1 VNSWLTFFTALNCP
15 LAAAASKSPPR
26 GSKLRK
32 LLGDEAPQ
40 AYIDK
45 VNADLKKW
53 YLRSDHPPGDLLTDP
68 EGTVR
73 GGTIQALVERLT
85 THDAPGRSTTVTSNS
100 NAISLSYPP
109 SLDTKYNKTFLMT
122 YKSFTTTDD
131 LFELLV
137 QRFWV
142 QPPDK
147 LSPQELEEWKKL
159 KQHVVR
165 ARQAI
170 FFYPQELT

>member
-1 VNSWLTFFTALNCP
+1 M
-15 LAAAASKSPPR
+15 
-26 GSKLRK
+26 RK
-32 LLGDEAPQ
+32 LLGDDAPQ

-53 YLRSDHPPGDLLTDP
+53 YLRPDYSSAELMTDP

-85 THDAPGRSTTVTSNS
+85 THDAPGKSSSYCSTFCAHTVQ
-100 NAISLSYPP
+100 
-109 SLDTKYNKTFLMT
+109 DTKYNKTFLMT
-122 YKSFTTTDD
+122 YKSFTTTSE

-137 QRFWV
+137 QRFWI
-142 QPPDK
+142 QPPDN
-147 LSPQELEEWKKL
+147 LEPHELEEWKKL

-165 ARQAI
+165 ARCVLI
-170 FFYPQELT
+170 GVI